1 MVFYCFVL
9 FFSQGYGY
17 PGYGKGYG
25 LYNGKGYGLYNGK
38 AGYGLYNGKGYG
50 PFY

>member
-1 MVFYCFVL
+1 MTHWLMILFCFVL

-38 AGYGLYNGKGYG
+38 GYG